1 MKDTIK
7 IAHGPCKMIAHRGFS
22 GLERENTLSAF
33 VAAGNR
39 SYFGME
45 TDIHPTLDGKFV
57 ILHDEHTERVADSS
71 INVEKCR
78 YDDIKSLRLNA
89 LDGNPRGDLCIPLLE
104 DYLRVAKAYDKKCV
118 IEFKG
123 IFSEENIEKVVD
135 IVKSIYSLE
144 QVVFIAF
151 DLCNL
156 IAIRQILPEQK
167 AQYLVCEM
175 SEQVFDALT
184 QYRLGLDIYFG
195 SITKEWI
202 DRIHK
207 QGLEVNC
214 WTVNEKADAE
224 RLIAMGVDYITT
236 NILE

>member
-7 IAHGPCKMIAHRGFS
+7 ITHGHCQMIAHRGLS

-45 TDIHPTLDGKFV
+45 TDIHSTIDGKFV
-57 ILHDEHTERVADSS
+57 ILHDEHTERVSDSS

-89 LDGNPRGDLCIPLLE
+89 LDGKPRGDLCIPLLE
-104 DYLRVAKAYDKKCV
+104 DYLRVAKAYDKKCI

-123 IFSEENIEKVVD
+123 VFSEDKIGKVID
-135 IVKSIYSLE
+135 IVKSIYSLKE
-144 QVVFIAF
+144 VIFIAF

-156 IAIRQILPEQK
+156 IAIRQKLPEQK
-167 AQYLVCEM
+167 AQYLVYEM
-175 SEQVFDALT
+175 SEQVFDAMTKYHLD
-184 QYRLGLDIYFG
+184 LDIYFG

-202 DRIHK
+202 DRIHG